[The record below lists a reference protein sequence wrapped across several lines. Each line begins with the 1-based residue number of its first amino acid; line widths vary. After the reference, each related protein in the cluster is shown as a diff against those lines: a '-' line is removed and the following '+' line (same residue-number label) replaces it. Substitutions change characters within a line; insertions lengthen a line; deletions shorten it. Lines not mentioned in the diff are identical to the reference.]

1 MYYIHGFNEIEQARL
16 VSQAKV
22 LEDMIFEKIDYSD
35 CKNILEIGCGVGA
48 QTEILLNKY
57 PDAHITGIELSEVQL
72 NTAKAYLNSKY
83 DSSRFTL
90 LQMNAEELSFD
101 ENTFDAVYICWILE
115 HVSNPQKIV
124 GECFRV
130 LNTRGQITI
139 TEVQNNNLYLVP
151 QSDLIDAYWKKYNDL
166 QIEMGGNPFVG
177 VELGNYLFNSKF
189 ANAKTYSNNFLFD
202 NNSPDERTKMV
213 EYWTQLLLS
222 GFEGLLNVNKVEIE
236 DKQLLID
243 DLQRVK
249 NHNGVF
255 HYSCIQALAKK
266 D

>member
-1 MYYIHGFNEIEQARL
+1 MTYIHGFNEIEQARL

-22 LEDMIFEKIDYSD
+22 LEDMIFKKIDYSD
-35 CKNILEIGCGVGA
+35 SKNILEIGCGVGA

-57 PDAHITGIELSEVQL
+57 PNAHITGIELSEVQL

-101 ENTFDAVYICWILE
+101 ENTFDAVYICWVLE
-115 HVSNPQKIV
+115 HVPNPQKIV

-151 QSDLIDAYWKKYNDL
+151 QSDVIDNYWRKYNEL
-166 QIEMGGNPFVG
+166 QIEMGGNPYVG
-177 VELGNYLFNSKF
+177 VELGNYLFNAKF
-189 ANAKTYSNNFLFD
+189 NQVKTYSNNFLFD
-202 NNSPDERTKMV
+202 NNSPEQRTKMIN
-213 EYWTQLLLS
+213 YWTQLLLS
-222 GFEGLLNVNKVEIE
+222 GFDGLLNLNKVKAE
-236 DKQLLID
+236 DKQNLID
-243 DLQRVK
+243 DLHKVRA
-249 NHNGVF
+249 HNGVF
-255 HYSCIQALAKK
+255 HYSCIQSFGKK
-266 D
+266 S